1 MNLAL
6 KVSLIGPHTAEHTV
20 TKNVVTN
27 IQTSLSM
34 LTPKYF
40 AENINVTTDIDIR
53 KIRKT
58 KRIEVTRF
66 MLEVLFTIIYFN
78 LCRNSFPI
86 SNHPIVIKTV
96 RNININTY
104 IFISMPDGNNGTTAG
119 STTANT
125 GFSS

>member
-1 MNLAL
+1 MSERINQHLNP
-6 KVSLIGPHTAEHTV
+6 LIGS
-20 TKNVVTN
+20 N
-27 IQTSLSM
+27 IRRLRKERHMKAVDVIAKLQC
-34 LTPKYF
+34 
-40 AENINVTTDIDIR
+40 ENINVTTDIDIR

-104 IFISMPDGNNGTTAG
+104 IFISMPDGNKGTTAG